1 MLIQQT
7 FIFSQFWIKVLAGLS
22 GEDFSPWVQIA
33 VLSLCTHMAFRA
45 AGGESV
51 SMSSVVSFLVS
62 ALILLDQ
69 GLTTL
74 FNLN

>member
-51 SMSSVVSFLVS
+51 SMSSVVCFLLR